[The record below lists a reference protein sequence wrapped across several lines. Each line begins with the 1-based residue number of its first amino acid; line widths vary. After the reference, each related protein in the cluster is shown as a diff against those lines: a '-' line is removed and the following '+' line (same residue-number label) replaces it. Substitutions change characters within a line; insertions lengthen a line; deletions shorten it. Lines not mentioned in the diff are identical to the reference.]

1 MRIRHLLECIFV
13 FAFTFLLVS
22 IAARSQELATSHPAS
37 VAEASKYPDTKAGL
51 QQFLND
57 IRETAGANDSQKL
70 TVLLKGTEIPNCDAW
85 LHTMYQ
91 SDKADSWLSLCDAKT
106 LDASE
111 QSLITRFTGLAKAD
125 GEFVVRKVNDDP
137 EPGRGLEWGWLQA
150 IRQPLDIYFASWKP
164 EASSTK
170 EPIGYFLF
178 VEGGFRWDSTIRVL
192 QLMPM
197 STTSVQSFATARGRL
212 FAARAQYYTPTAKGL
227 KSFYCGAAIDWK
239 ALLTRFGGIEVPDD
253 NPYLK
258 YLQTVHLS
266 VVDQLRGN
274 GSMEW
279 SDTGAP
285 PEGKQEAV
293 KQLRDGLQTMT
304 GGFFQS
310 WNAYMNGT
318 MVPFPDQ
325 GVEITTTG
333 EGIHLHGT
341 PNNSTFDEDFDKN
354 MLLTQVVV
362 DAPEVKVVALPT
374 YVRTD
379 DGLVISSV
387 TSQVNQPPSAPPM
400 EVTFRVEYAAVDSFQ
415 IPSRV
420 VYDIKNVGVFEIGF
434 NTCQVSVADPPQK
447 PPAEKS
453 DHPTN

>member
-1 MRIRHLLECIFV
+1 LECTLVFV
-13 FAFTFLLVS
+13 FTFLLVP
-22 IAARSQELATSHPAS
+22 IPTRSQELATSHPAS
-37 VAEASKYPDTKAGL
+37 TAEASKYPDTKAGL

-106 LDASE
+106 LSTNE
-111 QSLITRFTGLAKAD
+111 QSLMARFTGLAKAD

-150 IRQPLDIYFASWKP
+150 IRQPLDIYFASWQP
-164 EASSTK
+164 ATTSAK

-178 VEGGFRWDSTIRVL
+178 VEGGFRWDSTIQVL
-192 QLMPM
+192 QLLPM
-197 STTSVQSFATARGRL
+197 STSTIQFSTTARDRL
-212 FAARAQYYTPTAKGL
+212 SAARAQYYTPTAKGL
-227 KSFYCGAAIDWK
+227 KSFQCEAAIDWK
-239 ALLTRFGGIEVPDD
+239 ALLTRFGGVEIPDD
-253 NPYLK
+253 NPFLK

-266 VVDQLRGN
+266 VADQLRGN

-279 SDTGAP
+279 SETTVP
-285 PEGKQEAV
+285 PEGKEQAV
-293 KQLRDGLQTMT
+293 KQLRDGLQTMM

-325 GVEITTTG
+325 SIEVTTTG
-333 EGIHLHGT
+333 EGIHLHA
-341 PNNSTFDEDFDKN
+341 NNAAFDEDFDKN
-354 MLLTQVVV
+354 MLLTQAVV
-362 DAPEVKVVALPT
+362 DTPELKVVALPT

-379 DGLVISSV
+379 DGLVVSSV
-387 TSQVNQPPSAPPM
+387 AAQVNQPRSAPPM

-420 VYDIKNVGVFEIGF
+420 VYDVKNVGVFEFGF
-434 NTCQVSVADPPQK
+434 NTCQVSVADSPQE
-447 PPAEKS
+447 PAAEKS
-453 DHPTN
+453 SHLTN